1 MAVMAGGSRM
11 SLGFGRFL
19 ELSISTSD
27 ITASAPFYRSLGFA
41 SFLTGDAWSHRYGV
55 MGDGHIFLGLHEWP
69 LASPTVTF
77 VLPQLERALTR
88 LSAGGLKPEQA
99 LLAGE
104 QLHQLRLRDPG
115 DTAVLLLE
123 ARTFSP
129 TALEPVGESL
139 CGYFL
144 HLSLPQ
150 SDFQAARAFWEV
162 AGLIPLAAEE
172 DPYPHLPLTGDQLN
186 LAFHSRR
193 SCAAPLLVFAC
204 AELDRARKRLDDL
217 GISAD
222 STPPMRLDPARS
234 LFLRAPEGTSLLLIG
249 APQA

>member
-1 MAVMAGGSRM
+1 M

-19 ELSISTSD
+19 ELSIGTQD
-27 ITASAPFYRSLGFA
+27 IAASAPFYERLGFA
-41 SFLTGDAWSHRYGV
+41 AFLTGDAWSHRYGV
-55 MGDGHIFLGLHEWP
+55 VGDGRIYLGLHEWSLP
-69 LASPTVTF
+69 SPAVTF

-88 LSAGGLKPEQA
+88 LTATGLAPEQA
-99 LLAGE
+99 LLAGD

-115 DTAVLLLE
+115 GNAVLLLE

-129 TALEPVGESL
+129 TALARVAESL

-172 DPYPHLPLTGDQLN
+172 APYPHLPLTGDQLN
-186 LAFHSRR
+186 VAFHSRQA
-193 SCAAPLLVFAC
+193 CATPLLVFAC
-204 AELDRARKRLDDL
+204 SELGPRHERLDDL
-217 GISAD
+217 GLERD
-222 STPPMRLDPARS
+222 PMPPMRLDPERT
-234 LFLRAPEGTSLLLIG
+234 LFLRAPEGTALLLVT
-249 APQA
+249 APEG